1 MLSGSTGEP
10 TFAQLSRRASS
21 NHGYFCPSN
30 SRTFDGS
37 ANPKNVLFC
46 DGVVSTKTMHRIPRT
61 CFNTTEKMNRRE
73 SSHLCPS
80 SISTS
85 KYIQSCLSLSDSNNP
100 MSVVVVTSP
109 PGRNSPTKIL
119 GLCQGSGGV
128 GTGVAAFAA
137 II

>member
-37 ANPKNVLFC
+37 ASPKNVLFC
-46 DGVVSTKTMHRIPRT
+46 DRVLSTKTMHRVPRT
-61 CFNTTEKMNRRE
+61 CFNTTEKMNRRDNN
-73 SSHLCPS
+73 HLFPS

-85 KYIQSCLSLSDSNNP
+85 KYIQSRLSLSDMNKSL
-100 MSVVVVTSP
+100 SVVVVTSP
-109 PGRNSPTKIL
+109 P
-119 GLCQGSGGV
+119 
-128 GTGVAAFAA
+128 
-137 II
+137 